1 MQFNRSDFKS
11 TFLFALITASFLGL
25 GACASKMVEVR
36 PGSDRVPLADANQV
50 AACESRGK
58 VTVSV
63 LTKVGFVTRSV
74 EAVEANLLQLARNSA
89 VDEGADTLVRKESA
103 RFGERTFDIYK
114 CRP

>member
-1 MQFNRSDFKS
+1 MQFNR
-11 TFLFALITASFLGL
+11 TIRRTALTCVMAVAPIAL

-36 PGSDRVPLADANQV
+36 PGSDRVSLADAHQV
-50 AACESRGK
+50 AACQSRGK

-63 LTKVGFVTRSV
+63 LTKVGFISRSV

-89 VDEGADTLVRKESA
+89 VDEGADTLVRRESP
-103 RFGERTFDIYK
+103 RFGERTFDMYK